1 MSLTYKILN
10 LAAGLG
16 LVLLV
21 SCVTP
26 AVPGDVAKIAP
37 QVSAAMQALA
47 SRTAL
52 APPAHSDD
60 QGRLEVYV
68 HVTEPSDE
76 LVKQLTALGLAN
88 AILSRDLNVVEGWL
102 APRDL
107 DRIARLA
114 VVTRITLPRYARTQ

>member
-1 MSLTYKILN
+1 MSLACKILN
-10 LAAGLG
+10 FAAGLG

-21 SCVTP
+21 SCATP
-26 AVPGDVAKIAP
+26 VVPGDAKIAP
-37 QVSAAMQALA
+37 QVSTAMQALA
-47 SRTAL
+47 SGTAIA
-52 APPAHSDD
+52 APARSDA

-68 HVTEPSDE
+68 YVTEPSDE

-88 AILSRDLNVVEGWL
+88 AILSRDMRVVEGWL

-107 DRIARLA
+107 DSIARLA